1 MPERKEFEEAGGRAG
16 DAAPDQ
22 PTQPQPDENSFSYLA
37 AHPTAKGWKRKLYSL
52 LQGEGGEALS
62 RLGSVEQYVRV
73 LLAESRDKSAR
84 FYFIEALSEVVQEW
98 SPSLVEPADRLHKLL
113 SLVSAF
119 TPAPGFTK
127 TLSYL
132 DRTEAA
138 KRSAERVAGES
149 RPVDLYLK
157 GMMTCGRYYPA
168 PPAHSP
174 GDYGF
179 LAYKQLLEKNLKDPR
194 YSGYAAVRLL
204 QLRALDIKSEE
215 FSSLFLSSEEV
226 AREVVRYL
234 VELADKPG
242 QKPWA
247 EENLGD
253 ILVACARA
261 DELEKF
267 DAVASALGMRFEP
280 EGDYVVFFPTLTL
293 ANGAVLE
300 LRLDREAAEATPLSQ
315 HIRHSSARLPEL
327 LGTEP
332 LDEEKVGKYVSG
344 YLKQVVRR
352 PDELNVFV
360 EDLARLSATV
370 RILNNQFALAIM
382 GEVDGEETLKAA
394 VPLTVDDED
403 LDIVL
408 RKYWLYTKLAAA

>member
-1 MPERKEFEEAGGRAG
+1 MTEREEFDETGGRAG
-16 DAAPDQ
+16 DASPEQQ
-22 PTQPQPDENSFSYLA
+22 PPDENSFSYLA
-37 AHPTAKGWKRKLYSL
+37 AHPTTRGWKRKLYSL
-52 LQGEGGEALS
+52 LQGEGGETLS

-84 FYFIEALSEVVQEW
+84 FYLSEALSEVVQEW
-98 SPSLVEPADRLHKLL
+98 SPSLVEPADRLHRLL
-113 SLVSAF
+113 SLISAF

-138 KRSAERVAGES
+138 KRHEEWVAGES

-157 GMMTCGRYYPA
+157 GMMACGRYYPA
-168 PPAHSP
+168 PPAHSQD
-174 GDYGF
+174 DYGF
-179 LAYKQLLEKNLKDPR
+179 LAYRQLLEKNLKDPR

-204 QLRALDIKSEE
+204 QLRALDIKSAE

-226 AREVVRYL
+226 AREVFRYL

-247 EENLGD
+247 EESLGG
-253 ILVACARA
+253 ILAVCARA
-261 DELEKF
+261 DEVEKF

-280 EGDYVVFFPTLTL
+280 DGDYIVFFPTLTL
-293 ANGAVLE
+293 ANGAALE
-300 LRLDREAAEATPLSQ
+300 LRLGREEAEATTLSQ

-327 LGTEP
+327 LGAEP
-332 LDEEKVGKYVSG
+332 LDKEKVGKYISG

-352 PDELNVFV
+352 PDELNAFV
-360 EDLARLSATV
+360 KDLSRLGATIG
-370 RILNNQFALAIM
+370 ILNNQFALAIM
-382 GEVDGEETLKAA
+382 GEVGGKETLKAEI
-394 VPLTVDDED
+394 PLVVDDD
-403 LDIVL
+403 DSVIILK
-408 RKYWLYTKLAAA
+408 KYWVYKNLAARS